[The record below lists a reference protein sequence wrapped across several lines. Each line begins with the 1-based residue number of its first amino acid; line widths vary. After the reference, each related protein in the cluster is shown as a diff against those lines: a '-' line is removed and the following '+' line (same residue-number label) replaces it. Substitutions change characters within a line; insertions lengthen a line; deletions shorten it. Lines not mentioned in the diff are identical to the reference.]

1 MVGDKMSNQ
10 QKGKK
15 TQGDY
20 RYLEKLA
27 NTKKLLKKAMSKE
40 EFEVLE
46 KYEIVLVKNTAA
58 DATRVK
64 NLDEIWAVTKL
75 LNGKNWLK
83 LTQQDIDQLVID
95 IMDKHGKNGK
105 ETSTSSDKKRF
116 LKIWYRFVKYGI
128 RDFKQAEKVHG
139 AGDPIETRGIIAK
152 KITKDYSAND
162 MITLEEKKKIIDA
175 CPTLRD
181 KALIDLAFDS
191 GKRIDELLT
200 LKIKMIQATE
210 NGYRIKAG
218 EDSKTGMSSFIVLD
232 CVPTLAKWLE
242 SHPDLDDP
250 EAWVFPNMKHV
261 WKGNKQSYAGARNML
276 LRAKKEAG
284 VKKRIY
290 FHLFRHT
297 AATNAAKYMPEALL
311 KDRFAWSDDS
321 KMPSRYTHIQR
332 GIDADNAYLKARG
345 IEPETED
352 LTSTVPV
359 NCPTCKTPNS
369 HDSKLCQSCGKPMS
383 TEMAVLFEDEKENK
397 VDQIESQLQ
406 NLVTMIAPIL
416 ELVSNSKPIKIPMKY
431 YPKEV
436 QQEIEKKFQSNGLG

>member
-1 MVGDKMSNQ
+1 MGAGKLSKQ
-10 QKGKK
+10 QQGKD

-20 RYLEKLA
+20 RYLQKLA
-27 NTKKLLKKAMSKE
+27 GTKRLLKNAFTKE

-46 KYEIVLVKNTAA
+46 KYEIVLVKEAKS

-64 NLDEIWAVTKL
+64 NFDMIWGNTKL

-83 LTQQDIDQLVID
+83 LTQRDIDQLVID
-95 IMDKHGKNGK
+95 IMDKYGKNGK
-105 ETSTSSDKKRF
+105 ETATSSDRKRF

-128 RDFKQAEKVHG
+128 RDFKEAERVHG
-139 AGDPIETRGIIAK
+139 AGDPIETRGIVAK
-152 KITKDYSAND
+152 NVVKQFSPDD

-200 LKIKMIQATE
+200 LKIKMIQVTD

-218 EDSKTGMSSFIVLD
+218 EFSKTGMSSFVVLD

-242 SHPDLDDP
+242 SHPNLDDP
-250 EAWVFPNMKHV
+250 EAWVFPNMKHI

-297 AATNAAKYMPEALL
+297 AVTNASKYMPEALL
-311 KDRFAWSDDS
+311 KDRYAWSPDS

-345 IEPETED
+345 IEPKTED

-359 NCPTCKTPNS
+359 PCPICKTPNS

-397 VDQIESQLQ
+397 VDKLESQLQ
-406 NLVTMIAPIL
+406 NLVTMLAPVL
-416 ELVSNSKPIKIPMKY
+416 DLVSSTKPIKIPMKY

-436 QQEIEKKFQSNGLG
+436 QREIERKFES